1 MSILKKHAI
10 ENIRRL
16 FAADE
21 MLCNQIVDLH
31 LGKLTPEDVKRIRE
45 EKEQEAE
52 FILQTIPKSND
63 LCITES
69 YSVDETHKNIQPVLS
84 SQHITNGYPEIRND

>member
-21 MLCNQIVDLH
+21 ILCNQMVNLH
-31 LGKLTPEDVKRIRE
+31 LGKLTPEDIQRIRE

-52 FILQTIPKSND
+52 FILQNIPKSND
-63 LCITES
+63 LCITDS
-69 YSVDETHKNIQPVLS
+69 YSVDETRKNIQPVLT
-84 SQHITNGYPEIRND
+84 SQHITNGQAEIRND